1 MKKRRGN
8 PALFLLRKRNSRNCS
23 LPNRAWLTLTAS
35 LRTMAKSSQFANCEP
50 QRRTMNLNP
59 QFLKPQDVLFL
70 LKLVVLDGPASI
82 FPAVPE
88 ALGLSKAE
96 VHNSAKRVRNARLL
110 PHDSWNPLR
119 RNLLEFLV
127 HGVKYVFPGRHGS
140 QTVGMPTAHAA
151 PRSPARLPPAASSNR
166 SGPTRKARP
175 SARRFTRFT
184 RRRHW
189 PPAATLHSTNCWPWS
204 TPSASATCANS
215 NWPNRCSRN
224 ACCEAGRSQPRHAG
238 TDGGKTGDAHRTTG
252 FRRRLHHRPVHQRS
266 AAAARITTS
275 LRRPCAASVFRRTCA
290 PTRRSVVGEPAN
302 WCSI

>member
-1 MKKRRGN
+1 
-8 PALFLLRKRNSRNCS
+8 
-23 LPNRAWLTLTAS
+23 
-35 LRTMAKSSQFANCEP
+35 
-50 QRRTMNLNP
+50 MNLNP

-151 PRSPARLPPAASSNR
+151 PPLASQIAAS
-166 SGPTRKARP
+166 GDHQPVWPDPEGQARGQALYPLYP
-175 SARRFTRFT
+175 SA
-184 RRRHW
+184 
-189 PPAATLHSTNCWPWS
+189 PL
-204 TPSASATCANS
+204 
-215 NWPNRCSRN
+215 
-224 ACCEAGRSQPRHAG
+224 
-238 TDGGKTGDAHRTTG
+238 
-252 FRRRLHHRPVHQRS
+252 
-266 AAAARITTS
+266 AARRDPALYELLALVDAIRIGNVREQQLAES
-275 LRRPCAASVFRRTCA
+275 LLKERLL
-290 PTRRSVVGEPAN
+290 
-302 WCSI
+302 